1 MLSKWAKIKN
11 GITTQLLRI
20 VPGENA
26 VKGASLALILTSV
39 IFFILF
45 SLTAA
50 SDAKDLWLFA
60 FFVTLAGLFVLNAY
74 LTSWLI
80 AKINSIP
87 KNYKIAI
94 LVSTPLLFFSLAFE
108 GLYWFAALLISSL
121 LGAAIAVFASG
132 DFRTLSKVKKT
143 ITVIGGLLGSAGLV
157 GAIIG
162 YLPIGFDI
170 KPVVNAASLNIEK
183 IQSLSGPSPAEKGPY
198 TVKTLTYGSGTDKH
212 RAEFAEAVVIKT
224 DSVDGVPFLDNWS
237 GLSGWYREQFW
248 GFDAAELPL
257 NAYVWYPEGEGPF
270 PVILMVHGNH
280 LMSDFSDVGYA
291 YLGELLASRGYI
303 FASVDENFI
312 NGAWSDITGE
322 LEEENDARG
331 WILLEHLRLWHEWN
345 ENEESPFYSK
355 VDTEKLALIGHS
367 RGGEAVAHAALLN
380 KMPYY
385 YDDATIQ
392 FEFNFNIESIV
403 AIAPVDGQY
412 EPGESRTTLTDINYL
427 VIHGAQDGDVSSFAG
442 TKQYQRINFSKDSD
456 HFKASLYIQGANH
469 GQFNTSWGD
478 NDSIAATKLLNN
490 QQLLAAEEQ
499 RNIAEVYIS
508 AFMDSTLQ
516 KDQNYLPLFA
526 DARKGKDWL
535 PHTIYLNQYETAN
548 FHPVATFDEDFN
560 VETSSYGGLISATN
574 LSVWRE
580 QEVKYKWGDNGTR
593 AAYVGWHY
601 DDIEDQELITED
613 LVASY
618 TIETVDIQKSIAEKN
633 AFVFSLAE
641 SDEKSDPK
649 SFGKWQKNS
658 AANNEQTTDPES
670 EDGDSKDEKPEDPET
685 PQDPIDFTIIMEDT
699 LGEKIVFP
707 LSQFSALQRNIQV
720 RIWKS
725 QFITGENESENI
737 FQTFHFP
744 LSEIQPYNPNLDFT
758 HLQSVT
764 FKFDKTPK
772 GVVIVDNL
780 GFM

>member
-1 MLSKWAKIKN
+1 MLSRWAKIKN

-26 VKGASLALILTSV
+26 VKGASLALILISA
-39 IFFILF
+39 IFFVLF
-45 SLTAA
+45 SLAAA

-143 ITVIGGLLGSAGLV
+143 ITVIGGLFGSAGLIA
-157 GAIIG
+157 AIYG
-162 YLPIGFDI
+162 YIPTGFEM
-170 KPVVNAASLNIEK
+170 KPVINAASLNSED
-183 IQSLSGPSPAEKGPY
+183 IQNISGPSPAEKGQY

-212 RAEFAEAVVIKT
+212 RAEFGEAVVIKT
-224 DSVDGVPFLDNWS
+224 DSVNGVAFLDNWS

-270 PVILMVHGNH
+270 PVVLMVHGNH

-291 YLGELLASRGYI
+291 YLGELLASRGFI

-355 VDTEKLALIGHS
+355 IDTEKLALIGHS

-380 KMPYY
+380 KMPFY
-385 YDDATIQ
+385 YDDATIPLD
-392 FEFNFNIESIV
+392 FNYDIESIV

-456 HFKASLYIQGANH
+456 YFKASLYIKGANH

-490 QQLLAAEEQ
+490 QQLLKGNAQ
-499 RNIAEVYIS
+499 RSVAEVYIS
-508 AFMDSTLQ
+508 AFMDATLR
-516 KDQNYLPLFA
+516 KNDNYLPLFA

-535 PHTIYLNQYETAN
+535 PETIYLSQYETAN

-560 VETSSYGGLISATN
+560 VETSSHGGLISATN

-580 QEVKYKWGDNGTR
+580 QEIKYKWGDNGTR
-593 AAYVGWHY
+593 AAYIGWHY
-601 DDIEDQELITED
+601 DDIEDQRLTTED
-613 LVASY
+613 LTASY
-618 TIETVDIQKSIAEKN
+618 TIVTADMQKLITEKSI
-633 AFVFSLAE
+633 FVFSLAE

-658 AANNEQTTDPES
+658 ASNNEQTSES
-670 EDGDSKDEKPEDPET
+670 ESEESDSKDEKPEDPET

-699 LGEKIVFP
+699 LGEKITFP

-725 QFITGENESENI
+725 QFITGKNESENI
-737 FQTFHFP
+737 FQTFLFP
-744 LSEIQPYNPNLDFT
+744 LSEIQPYNPSFDFT
-758 HLQSVT
+758 QLKSVT

-772 GVVIVDNL
+772 GVVIFDNL